1 MPKPD
6 PINRADPAATR
17 YGQNSPEPA
26 VGAHGSAVAQPQIF
40 DHLSYMS
47 QAELTADEC
56 ERVLWLLSEA
66 IFAAAGEDKAVRVA
80 GLGTFSVTSTNT
92 IELRCDA

>member
-1 MPKPD
+1 MFKPD
-6 PINRADPAATR
+6 PTESAGSTAARDEQNPPQHAIGAD
-17 YGQNSPEPA
+17 G
-26 VGAHGSAVAQPQIF
+26 GAIAPPQIF

-66 IFAAAGEDKAVRVA
+66 IFAAAEEDKAVSVA
-80 GLGTFSVTSTNT
+80 GLGTFSVTASNT
-92 IELRCDA
+92 IQLRCDA

>member
-1 MPKPD
+1 MPKP
-6 PINRADPAATR
+6 NSASRADPAVPR
-17 YGQNSPEPA
+17 DGQNSPEPA
-26 VGAHGSAVAQPQIF
+26 VGARGGAIAQPQIF